1 MSMVWKRRLTDDCAM
16 NKEYHIST
24 MILHHVD
31 LLSYRTPSPGMISK
45 ACLMGWKMTPGAVD
59 SLGIVVHGI
68 IDMLLSKRGD
78 GIRTGRHDNNRIIGI
93 KINSTLLGMSNFK
106 I

>member
-31 LLSYRTPSPGMISK
+31 LSSYKTPSPGVISK
-45 ACLMGWKMTPGAVD
+45 ACLMGWKMAPGAVD

-68 IDMLLSKRGD
+68 IDILLSKRGD
-78 GIRTGRHDNNRIIGI
+78 GIRTGRSLRRHVFLKDTNNTIII
-93 KINSTLLGMSNFK
+93 ET
-106 I
+106 